1 MPDVFVIARSGDTDR
16 MRQLLAEDAD
26 AVAQTDPH
34 KWTALHYARRV
45 RDDKFEPAWSY
56 YSFRVTAVLAALLIK
71 KSKLAFHHLS
81 GSYE

>member
-1 MPDVFVIARSGDTDR
+1 MPDVFVIARSGGTDR
-16 MRQLLAEDAD
+16 MRQLLAEQL
-26 AVAQTDPH
+26 AQTDPH
-34 KWTALHYARRV
+34 KWTALHYARGV

-71 KSKLAFHHLS
+71 KSKLAFHHLF